1 MIKLFPLQQER
12 ADFFTDHSRRE
23 QKDFFLFLPSS
34 ELLGMGKVETPPPA
48 LSLVRGLGAVAYLEA
63 SGKGL
68 QICKVGHVSP
78 CFLPGDQLS

>member
-48 LSLVRGLGAVAYLEA
+48 LSLVRGLGALPTWKHLGRGCRFVKWVTFLR
-63 SGKGL
+63 
-68 QICKVGHVSP
+68 
-78 CFLPGDQLS
+78 FLPGDQLS